1 MFPGF
6 VNIYRDENEFIHLFF
21 FSGIDDS
28 GNDIYR
34 NIDLSRIELGK
45 QEIKDI
51 INNAQLS
58 QKTARIDL
66 YPVGE
71 ARTCPSQ
78 RIDLCE
84 DCYQEFINFLET

>member
-34 NIDLSRIELGK
+34 NIDLANPVPVTDRKGTNWDSTLDTDYSRYVGGVIS
-45 QEIKDI
+45 EI
-51 INNAQLS
+51 
-58 QKTARIDL
+58 
-66 YPVGE
+66 
-71 ARTCPSQ
+71 
-78 RIDLCE
+78 
-84 DCYQEFINFLET
+84 

>member
-1 MFPGF
+1 M
-6 VNIYRDENEFIHLFF
+6 
-21 FSGIDDS
+21 
-28 GNDIYR
+28 
-34 NIDLSRIELGK
+34 SRVQKYYCDKCGK
-45 QEIKDI
+45 EIKDI

-71 ARTCPSQ
+71 ARTYPSQ

>member
-1 MFPGF
+1 M
-6 VNIYRDENEFIHLFF
+6 
-21 FSGIDDS
+21 
-28 GNDIYR
+28 
-34 NIDLSRIELGK
+34 SRVQKYYCDKCGK
-45 QEIKDI
+45 EIKNI

-71 ARTCPSQ
+71 ARTCPNQ

-84 DCYQEFINFLET
+84 ECYQEFINFLET

>member
-34 NIDLSRIELGK
+34 NIDLSRIEFEYTRDDRSDGSIDYKFRNKSISQITYKLVPHD
-45 QEIKDI
+45 QTLFNIE
-51 INNAQLS
+51 
-58 QKTARIDL
+58 QKTIKL
-66 YPVGE
+66 KK
-71 ARTCPSQ
+71 
-78 RIDLCE
+78 
-84 DCYQEFINFLET
+84 

>member
-34 NIDLSRIELGK
+34 NIDLSRIEFEYTRDDRYDGSIDYVFNKKGISQITYKLVPYDNTK
-45 QEIKDI
+45 FNIE
-51 INNAQLS
+51 
-58 QKTARIDL
+58 QKTIKL
-66 YPVGE
+66 K
-71 ARTCPSQ
+71 
-78 RIDLCE
+78 
-84 DCYQEFINFLET
+84 